1 MPSIKQVAATAGVS
15 TATVSRVLANKS
27 NVSPEVRARVEVAI
41 AELGYRPNLVAR
53 SLRSQRSNTIG
64 LVVSDVRNPFF
75 TEVARA
81 VEDAA
86 YERGFRVVMCNTD
99 EDPEKEALYLALM
112 RDENVAGVI
121 LSPAPQAGPRPSAWG
136 HGLPL
141 VVIDREAPLP
151 GLDNIVIDNR
161 KAAAALTAHLLQNGY
176 RRIAGLF
183 GAIGSTGEERRG
195 GFLQALQTHGLDPV
209 AAEYVAP
216 RRAAG
221 ADVARELLL
230 REVRPDAIVCGNS
243 LLTEGALVT
252 IRELG
257 LRIPGDVALA
267 GFDETSWQALLEPAI
282 TVLAQPTDV
291 IGRTAIE
298 LLMGRVAE
306 PAVPPSR
313 VVLDGALIARGST
326 APRGS

>member
-27 NVSPEVRARVEVAI
+27 NVSPEVRARVEAAI

-141 VVIDREAPLP
+141 VVIDREAPLS

-161 KAAAALTAHLLQNGY
+161 KAAAALSAHLAMNGY

-183 GAIGSTGEERRG
+183 GAIGSTGEERRE
-195 GFLQALQTHGLDPV
+195 GFLQTLQAHGLDPI

-221 ADVARELLL
+221 AAVARELLL
-230 REVRPDAIVCGNS
+230 QEVRPDAIVCGNS

-257 LRIPGDVALA
+257 LRIPEDVALA

-298 LLMGRVAE
+298 LLMGRVAD
-306 PAVPPSR
+306 PALPPSR
-313 VVLDGALIARGST
+313 VVLDGVLIARGST